1 MVCIVYVFLHRY
13 VSLKEETAESFTELK
28 GDDNAGPDTPGVSMK
43 QFAPVVGSVVRD
55 EEEEGVVYDVI
66 NTGAAAPQVAI
77 YGDEEADEEDG
88 VVYNV
93 LGSGSGRESADF
105 SV

>member
-1 MVCIVYVFLHRY
+1 
-13 VSLKEETAESFTELK
+13 VSLKEETAETFTELK
-28 GDDNAGPDTPGVSMK
+28 GDDNIGADTPGVSMK
-43 QFAPVVGSVVRD
+43 QFTPVVGSVVH
-55 EEEEGVVYDVI
+55 EEEDGVDGVVYNVI

-77 YGDEEADEEDG
+77 YGDEEADEEEG